1 MEEIMQNTFAAS
13 LLFLGFLLALP
24 AAAGT
29 NTAESDLAYNT
40 GRNFL
45 ADGRAEL
52 ALERF
57 KRSIELDDKN
67 YFAYKGLGIAYA
79 KVGNYKEA
87 EKAQRKCLDL
97 NPDFA
102 DARNDLGT
110 TLMLMGRRDEARKE
124 WMSAH
129 SSPFNPTPDQTA
141 SNLGQSYLEERNYLE
156 ASRWFQKAL
165 QQNESSARAIVG
177 LGTSFIEMN
186 RLDEGIALLESS
198 FNKGLTDPE
207 LLYALG
213 DAYYRA
219 GRFPEARTKVE
230 ATVKADPVGPWGR
243 RASERLKHFPK

>member
-1 MEEIMQNTFAAS
+1 MQRTFVGMI
-13 LLFLGFLLALP
+13 LLSGLSLALP
-24 AAAGT
+24 AGAGT
-29 NTAESDLAYNT
+29 NTAESDVAYNT

-52 ALERF
+52 AVERF
-57 KRSIELDDKN
+57 KLSIELDDKN
-67 YFAYKGLGIAYA
+67 YFAYKGLGIALA
-79 KVGNYKEA
+79 KLQNYKEA

-124 WMSAH
+124 WVSAH

-141 SNLGQSYLEERNYLE
+141 ANLGQSYLEEKNFIE
-156 ASRWFQKAL
+156 AARWFQKAI
-165 QQNESSARAIVG
+165 QQNESSPRALVG
-177 LGTSFIEMN
+177 LSTALIEQN
-186 RLDEGIALLESS
+186 RLNEAILLLEG
-198 FNKGLTDPE
+198 NKQQADPE
-207 LLYALG
+207 LLFTLG

-219 GRFPEARTKVE
+219 GRFPEARAKVE
-230 ATVKADPVGPWGR
+230 AVAKADPIGPWGR